1 MIKKL
6 LLSVFALGFLFNAVT
21 VNAQS
26 EIEDIFQAGP
36 SDSEKLLKAYLNP
49 MFKGLGIGLN
59 SSWHHSANTKKPFRF
74 DFRFSAIMAMV
85 PNQDKAF
92 NINNLGLKNIRP
104 SNPLQTISPTVF
116 GSKEDGAELELFHPD
131 YPDPSPYRFNLPQGT
146 GLNYVPVPQVQFTMG
161 VLNHLDISLRYVPEV
176 KYDDANFTLLGI
188 GGKLELSPLFFNK
201 NLDRNPLDLA
211 VAFGYSTMK
220 FHLPLDLADQPTKD
234 QEIISK
240 FHGYNTELIVSKRMG
255 FFAPFAS
262 LSYQRAFSYLDANG
276 TYEYQIPA
284 TSPTSETSRTYVNP
298 ISFRQKDVQGLFP
311 TVGFQM
317 YLGPLKVF
325 AAYSFASYHYAN
337 AGIAIGT
344 KN

>member
-1 MIKKL
+1 
-6 LLSVFALGFLFNAVT
+6 
-21 VNAQS
+21 
-26 EIEDIFQAGP
+26 
-36 SDSEKLLKAYLNP
+36 
-49 MFKGLGIGLN
+49 
-59 SSWHHSANTKKPFRF
+59 
-74 DFRFSAIMAMV
+74 
-85 PNQDKAF
+85 
-92 NINNLGLKNIRP
+92 
-104 SNPLQTISPTVF
+104 
-116 GSKEDGAELELFHPD
+116 
-131 YPDPSPYRFNLPQGT
+131 
-146 GLNYVPVPQVQFTMG
+146 
-161 VLNHLDISLRYVPEV
+161 
-176 KYDDANFTLLGI
+176 
-188 GGKLELSPLFFNK
+188 
-201 NLDRNPLDLA
+201 
-211 VAFGYSTMK
+211 
-220 FHLPLDLADQPTKD
+220 DQPTKD